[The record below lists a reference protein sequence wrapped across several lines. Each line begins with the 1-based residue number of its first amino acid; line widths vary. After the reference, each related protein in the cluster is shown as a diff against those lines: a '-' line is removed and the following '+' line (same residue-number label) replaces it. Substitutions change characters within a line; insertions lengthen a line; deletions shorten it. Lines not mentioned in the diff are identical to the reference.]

1 MTALQW
7 ITKEAKSIRRKYPKR
22 FETWREYV
30 AKASAVYAKKHKPK
44 KKAAPKKKASVKGL
58 VGVSRKGKETTV
70 HYTNK
75 SVTGIGKI
83 DATLKKQLSHAESA
97 LKKAEAEVKNVP
109 QLKKLVAKLKKV
121 VK

>member
-58 VGVSRKGKETTV
+58 VGVSREGKKTTV